1 MDYSLLDLREN
12 AWFQQKKLF
21 DPVLRSMQS
30 EIEVKILNLM
40 KDAEVTSLDNRMSEK
55 RHLKTIISIP
65 ELLDL
70 LVDWPRT
77 GEDKITFSKHLVLL
91 SKYARSHKD
100 TNATIFFMNQLEKSY
115 RSSEKGSFGERKYW
129 SINNLHEGRNDSSKG
144 AYIGDKEIK
153 SADSISLQ
161 IHKIAP
167 RDDRHATPDPEVYAI
182 ALAWPNGFRKRVLEQ
197 L

>member
-1 MDYSLLDLREN
+1 MT
-12 AWFQQKKLF
+12 A
-21 DPVLRSMQS
+21 
-30 EIEVKILNLM
+30 
-40 KDAEVTSLDNRMSEK
+40 K
-55 RHLKTIISIP
+55 RHKRTLISIP
-65 ELLDL
+65 ELLEL

-100 TNATIFFMNQLEKSY
+100 TNATIFFMNQLDVGN
-115 RSSEKGSFGERKYW
+115 RSAEKGSTGERKYW
-129 SINNLHEGRNDSSKG
+129 PINNLHEGRNESSKG

-167 RDDRHATPDPEVYAI
+167 RDDRGATPDSPVYAI

>member
-1 MDYSLLDLREN
+1 VLFRS
-12 AWFQQKKLF
+12 QQKRLF
-21 DPVLRSMQS
+21 DPVLPSMQS
-30 EIEVKILNLM
+30 EIEKKILELLNQS
-40 KDAEVTSLDNRMSEK
+40 EVTSLDNRMNAK
-55 RHLKTIISIP
+55 RHTKTIVSIP
-65 ELLDL
+65 ELLEL

-100 TNATIFFMNQLEKSY
+100 TNATIFFMNQLEEGK
-115 RSSEKGSFGERKYW
+115 RSADTGSIGERKYW
-129 SINNLHEGRNDSSKG
+129 QVNNLHEGRNSSSKS
-144 AYIGDKEIK
+144 AYIGDSEIK
-153 SADSISLQ
+153 SSDSITLQ

-167 RDDRHATPDPEVYAI
+167 REDRSSIPGSPVYAI